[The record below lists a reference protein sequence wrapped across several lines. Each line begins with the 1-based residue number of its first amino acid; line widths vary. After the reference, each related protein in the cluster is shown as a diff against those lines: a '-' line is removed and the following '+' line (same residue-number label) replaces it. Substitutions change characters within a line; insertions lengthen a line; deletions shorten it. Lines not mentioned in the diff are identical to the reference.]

1 MPSIGMADSL
11 DQDYQVA
18 RPLTPRQFADKGEN
32 VMSDANITRQPSFMT
47 GLALLFPITLSVM
60 AALFVAP
67 IAPKIGEA
75 FGPTGKYDPATL
87 GWYIGWIITVPSLCV
102 ALFSIPAGWL
112 GDRVGRR
119 RMLIWSMALYVGVGI
134 LPYFLNDLSQ
144 ILWSR
149 IAVGIVEA
157 MLMTLSTT
165 LIGDFFKGQSRDR
178 WLAAQ
183 TGTASTCAIFAI
195 LIAGY
200 IGQNDWHNVFLLYLI
215 PLIFLALVIG
225 YTWEPEE
232 SEYLAHKD
240 KQGKWSDIP
249 WGLMTIICLITV
261 FGSVM
266 FYTVQIKLPDALKDL
281 GIVLSDGSYDAARGG
296 MMTAIASIFVPV
308 GTLCFWWLSPR
319 LSLKMMFVL
328 EFGLLATGFILMA
341 NLKAPWAFIGA
352 AGLDQIGAGMLLPTL
367 LTWAVSRLP
376 FPVRGRGTGLWTGA
390 FALGQFACNN
400 AAIPLIMS
408 CTHAI
413 LPTIG
418 ILGYA
423 CAAAALVAL
432 VSPLQNAAVV

>member
-1 MPSIGMADSL
+1 MAETMT
-11 DQDYQVA
+11 V
-18 RPLTPRQFADKGEN
+18 
-32 VMSDANITRQPSFMT
+32 RQPTFMT

-75 FGPTGKYDPATL
+75 FGPTGQYSPQDL
-87 GWYIGWIITVPSLCV
+87 GWYIGWIITVPALCV

-119 RMLIWSMALYVGVGI
+119 RMLIWSMALYVVVGI
-134 LPYFLNDLSQ
+134 LPYFLNDLRH
-144 ILWSR
+144 ILWTR

-178 WLAAQ
+178 WLSAQ
-183 TGTASTCAIFAI
+183 TGVASTFAIFAI

-200 IGQNDWHNVFLLYLI
+200 IGRNDWHNVFLLYLL
-215 PLIFLALVIG
+215 PVVFLALVIG
-225 YTWEPEE
+225 FTWEPEE
-232 SEYLAHKD
+232 SEYLASKD
-240 KQGKWSDIP
+240 HQGKWSDIP
-249 WGLMTIICLITV
+249 WGLMSVICLITL

-281 GIVLSDGSYDAARGG
+281 GIVLADGSYDAARGG
-296 MMTAIASIFVPV
+296 AMTAVASIFVPV

-319 LSLKMMFVL
+319 LSLKAMFVL
-328 EFGLLATGFILMA
+328 EFALLATGFTLMS
-341 NLKAPWAFIGA
+341 LVKAPWAFIGA

-367 LTWAVSRLP
+367 LTWAVSQLP
-376 FPVRGRGTGLWTGA
+376 FAVRGRGTGLWTA
-390 FALGQFACNN
+390 TFSLGQFVCNN
-400 AAIPLIMS
+400 AAIPFIMGY
-408 CTHAI
+408 TGGI

-418 ILGYA
+418 VLGWL
-423 CAAAALVAL
+423 CGAAALLAL
-432 VSPLQNAAVV
+432 VAPLKTPERIAE